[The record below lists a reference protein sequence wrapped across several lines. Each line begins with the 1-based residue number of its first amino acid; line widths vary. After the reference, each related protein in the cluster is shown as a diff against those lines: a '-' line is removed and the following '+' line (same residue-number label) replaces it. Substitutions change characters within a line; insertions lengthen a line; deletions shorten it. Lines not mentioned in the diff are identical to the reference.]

1 MRRLLLKI
9 ALLIAALAAV
19 VLFWL
24 LAGRYVTLRVDQF
37 RTAEMESHPIDSI
50 GYDGNEVG
58 GTFEIGGSFFNT
70 IGVNGS
76 AFPLTLRQNS
86 LNQFVVTRGEKS
98 CILGPVSNRAGRL
111 RILPAAGDK
120 VSFVIERSVLNWS
133 TPFDVNFMTGH
144 SSSWRRNLYYEL
156 RWQKASGE
164 KLEMVWRY
172 EQYFYPR
179 DGWTSGF
186 MAPTR
191 ERPVSPRKNFALIFY
206 NAPTAREI
214 SSTTIDSEMK
224 T

>member
-19 VLFWL
+19 MLLWL
-24 LAGRYVTLRVDQF
+24 LAGRYLTLLVDQF

-50 GYDGNEVG
+50 GYDGNELG

-120 VSFVIERSVLNWS
+120 VSFVIERSVLNWP
-133 TPFDVNFMTGH
+133 TPFEVNFMTGH

-179 DGWTSGF
+179 DGWASGF
-186 MAPTR
+186 MTHAGSTG
-191 ERPVSPRKNFALIFY
+191 LI
-206 NAPTAREI
+206 RVKI
-214 SSTTIDSEMK
+214 SR
-224 T
+224 

>member
-1 MRRLLLKI
+1 MRLLPRSCCSGSLP
-9 ALLIAALAAV
+9 
-19 VLFWL
+19 
-24 LAGRYVTLRVDQF
+24 GRYVTLLVDQF

-86 LNQFVVTRGEKS
+86 LNQFVVTRGGKS
-98 CILGPVSNRAGRL
+98 CVLGPVSNRTGRL
-111 RILPAAGDK
+111 RILPAAGDQI
-120 VSFVIERSVLNWS
+120 SFVIERSVLNWP
-133 TPFDVNFMTGH
+133 TPFEVNFMTGH

-172 EQYFYPR
+172 EQYFYPH
-179 DGWTSGF
+179 DGWASGF
-186 MAPTR
+186 MTHAGTTGLVR
-191 ERPVSPRKNFALIFY
+191 VK
-206 NAPTAREI
+206 I
-214 SSTTIDSEMK
+214 SR
-224 T
+224 